1 MKILISIIINAL
13 ILFIITYLL
22 SGNHVK
28 WISDGVIATWWLN
41 TYLLGWIILWVIN
54 ITVKPLLKILA
65 LPFFFLF
72 FWLSVFIVNAVV
84 LKLFDYVIN
93 DVLLINWMSYRIDWW
108 INFVIAVAIFTVLN
122 MIYSLLFFKK

>member
-1 MKILISIIINAL
+1 MKILFSIIINAL
-13 ILFIITYLL
+13 ILFIISYLL
-22 SGNHVK
+22 ASNPDK
-28 WISDGVIATWWLN
+28 WISNWVIATWWLN

-54 ITVKPLLKILA
+54 ITVKPLLKILS

-84 LKLFDYVIN
+84 LKLFDYIIN
-93 DVLLINWMSYRIDWW
+93 DALLINWMSYRIDWW

>member
-1 MKILISIIINAL
+1 MKILISIIINAS

-28 WISDGVIATWWLN
+28 WISDWVVATGWLN

-84 LKLFDYVIN
+84 LKLFDYIIN
-93 DVLLINWMSYRIDWW
+93 DALLINWMSYRIDWW
-108 INFVIAVAIFTVLN
+108 INFVIAVAIFTILN